1 MVLGIRLDNMNKK
14 SIRFRLTIWYS
25 LAFFVS
31 TAIVFAVFFYITKQ
45 TLLNQTDRSIIAH
58 AETLTKIV
66 GDEQPSMAQGVFN
79 QGIISQQFM
88 EMPGMLVLI
97 TDKSGKI
104 TGSSQ
109 VGADENTI
117 LKDLIEKSSNII
129 KPTFVERRIGTTTLR
144 IGVFPMIQNGESNGL
159 IFMGDPVDAIYDSF
173 KSLILTLTAV
183 YLLIAI
189 PAIIGSYLLAK
200 SALQPILKISSDLQS
215 ITSQDLNHHVAVP
228 NTEDEVSEL
237 AVTFNELLQRLHES
251 FKRERQFIGDVAHEL
266 KTPVATLKGE
276 IELALSKK
284 RTNEEYKN
292 AFGETLIDVNR
303 LSTTIRNILDLAWI
317 GADKAISTNQQTD
330 LTAVLV
336 ELKDIAV
343 KLAAQKHITV
353 KSHIAEGIQVIG
365 SEDKLSRSIL
375 NILDNA
381 VKYTPTNETIS
392 IFLRTKNSE
401 AVVEVIDSGNGILEK
416 DLPHIFDRFYR
427 GSKTAKTLGS
437 GLGLAIAQGIIES
450 HGGTISIASKVGHGT
465 HVTISLPLKDKS

>member
-1 MVLGIRLDNMNKK
+1 MNTK
-14 SIRFRLTIWYS
+14 SIRFRLTLWYS
-25 LAFFVS
+25 IAFFVS

-58 AETLTKIV
+58 AETLINIV
-66 GDEQPSMAQGVFN
+66 ANEQPTMAQGVFN

-97 TDKSGKI
+97 TDASGKI
-104 TGSSQ
+104 TDSSQ
-109 VGADENTI
+109 IGADENPV

-129 KPTFVERRIGTTTLR
+129 KPTFVERHIGSTTLR
-144 IGVFPMIQNGESNGL
+144 IGVFPIKQNGEHNGL
-159 IFMGDPVDAIYDSF
+159 IFMGDPVDAINDSF
-173 KSLILTLTAV
+173 KSLLLTLTTV

-189 PAIIGSYLLAK
+189 PAIIGSYILAK
-200 SALQPILKISSDLQS
+200 SALRPIHNISSELQS
-215 ITSQDLNHHVAVP
+215 ITGQDLNRPVAVP
-228 NTEDEVSEL
+228 NTEDEVAEL
-237 AVTFNELLQRLHES
+237 AITFNELLKRLHES

-276 IELALSKK
+276 IELALSNT
-284 RTNEEYKN
+284 RTKDEYKK

-317 GADKAISTNQQTD
+317 GADKAKAMNQQTD
-330 LTAVLV
+330 LTAVLT
-336 ELKDIAV
+336 ELNEIAV

-353 KSHIAEGIQVIG
+353 KSNITKGVMVIG
-365 SEDKLSRSIL
+365 SEDKLSRAIL
-375 NILDNA
+375 NIIDNA
-381 VKYTPTNETIS
+381 MKYTPAHESIS
-392 IFLRTKNSE
+392 ISLRTIDRE
-401 AVVEVIDSGNGILEK
+401 ATVEVIDTGHGILEK

-450 HGGTISIASKVGHGT
+450 HNGSISIKSKAGKGT
-465 HVTISLPLKDKS
+465 HVTITLPLTDKA

>member
-1 MVLGIRLDNMNKK
+1 MNRK
-14 SIRFRLTIWYS
+14 SVRFRLTLWYS

-31 TAIVFAVFFYITKQ
+31 TAIVFTVFFYLTKQ
-45 TLLNQTDRSIIAH
+45 TLLHQTDRSIIAH

-97 TDKSGKI
+97 TDKSGNI

-109 VGADENTI
+109 IGADENTV

-129 KPTFVERRIGTTTLR
+129 KPTFVERRIGSTTLR
-144 IGVFPMIQNGESNGL
+144 IGVFPIMQNGGSNGL
-159 IFMGDPVDAIYDSF
+159 IFLGDPVDAIYDSF
-173 KSLILTLTAV
+173 KSLLLTLTSV
-183 YLLIAI
+183 YILIAI

-200 SALQPILKISSDLQS
+200 SALQPIQKISSDLQS
-215 ITSQDLNHHVAVP
+215 ITSQDLNRHVAVP

-237 AVTFNELLQRLHES
+237 AITFNELLKRLHES

-317 GADKAISTNQQTD
+317 GADKAKAMNQQTD
-330 LTAVLV
+330 LTAVLT
-336 ELKDIAV
+336 ELNEIAV

-353 KSHIAEGIQVIG
+353 KNHITEGVQVMG
-365 SEDKLSRSIL
+365 SEDKLSRAIL
-375 NILDNA
+375 NIIDNA
-381 VKYTPTNETIS
+381 MKYTLPNETIS
-392 IFLRTKNSE
+392 IFLRTKSNE
-401 AVVEVIDSGNGILEK
+401 AIVEVIDSGVGISEK

-450 HGGTISIASKVGHGT
+450 HNGMISITSKVGRGT
-465 HVTISLPLKDKS
+465 HVSITLPLVTNS

>member
-1 MVLGIRLDNMNKK
+1 MNRK
-14 SIRFRLTIWYS
+14 SIRFRLTLWYS
-25 LAFFVS
+25 VAFFVS
-31 TAIVFAVFFYITKQ
+31 TAIVFAGFFYITKQ
-45 TLLNQTDRSIIAH
+45 TILNQTDESIIAH
-58 AETLTKIV
+58 AQTLMKIV
-66 GDEQPSMAQGVFN
+66 GDEEPSMAQGVFN

-109 VGADENTI
+109 SGADENTI

-129 KPTFVERRIGTTTLR
+129 KPTFVERKIGTSTLR
-144 IGVFPMIQNGESNGL
+144 IGVFPIMQNEQSNGL
-159 IFMGDPVDAIYDSF
+159 IFMGDPVDAIYHSF
-173 KSLILTLTAV
+173 NSLLLTLATV

-189 PAIIGSYLLAK
+189 PALIGSYLLAK
-200 SALQPILKISSDLQS
+200 SALQPIHKMSSELQS

-237 AVTFNELLQRLHES
+237 AVTFNELLKRLHES

-284 RTNEEYKN
+284 RTNEEYQK

-343 KLAAQKHITV
+343 KLAAQKHIMV
-353 KSHIAEGIQVIG
+353 KSHIAEGIQVAG
-365 SEDKLSRSIL
+365 SEDKLSRAIL

-401 AVVEVIDSGNGILEK
+401 AMVEVIDSGNGILEK

-450 HGGTISIASKVGHGT
+450 HGGTISIASKVGKGT
-465 HVTISLPLKDKS
+465 RVTISLPLKAKS

>member
-1 MVLGIRLDNMNKK
+1 MNKK
-14 SIRFRLTIWYS
+14 SIRFRLTLWYS
-25 LAFFVS
+25 IAFFVS
-31 TAIVFAVFFYITKQ
+31 TAIVFAGFFYITKQ
-45 TLLNQTDRSIIAH
+45 TILNQTDESIIAH
-58 AETLTKIV
+58 AQTLMKIV
-66 GDEQPSMAQGVFN
+66 GDEEPSMAQGVFN

-109 VGADENTI
+109 SGADENTI
-117 LKDLIEKSSNII
+117 LKDLIEKSANII
-129 KPTFVERRIGTTTLR
+129 KPTFVERRIGTSTLR
-144 IGVFPMIQNGESNGL
+144 IGVFPIMQNEQSNGL

-173 KSLILTLTAV
+173 NSLLLTLATV

-189 PAIIGSYLLAK
+189 PALIGSYLLAK
-200 SALQPILKISSDLQS
+200 SALQPIHKMSSELQS

-237 AVTFNELLQRLHES
+237 AVTFNELLKRLHES

-284 RTNEEYKN
+284 RTNEEYQK

-343 KLAAQKHITV
+343 KLAAQKHIMV
-353 KSHIAEGIQVIG
+353 KSHIAEGIQVAG
-365 SEDKLSRSIL
+365 SEDKLSRAIL

-450 HGGTISIASKVGHGT
+450 HGGTISIASKVGKGT
-465 HVTISLPLKDKS
+465 HVTISLPLKAKS

>member
-1 MVLGIRLDNMNKK
+1 MNRK
-14 SIRFRLTIWYS
+14 SIRFRLTLWYS
-25 LAFFVS
+25 IAFFVS

-45 TLLNQTDRSIIAH
+45 TLLNQTDRSITAH

-66 GDEQPSMAQGVFN
+66 KDEQPSMAQGVFN
-79 QGIISQQFM
+79 QGIINQQFM

-109 VGADENTI
+109 IGADENPT

-129 KPTFVERRIGTTTLR
+129 KPTFVERRIGATTLR
-144 IGVFPMIQNGESNGL
+144 IGVFPMLQNGQSNGL

-173 KSLILTLTAV
+173 KSLLLTLTTV

-200 SALQPILKISSDLQS
+200 SALLPIQKISSDLKS
-215 ITSQDLNHHVAVP
+215 ITSQDLNRHVAIP

-237 AVTFNELLQRLHES
+237 AITFNELLQRLHES

-284 RTNEEYKN
+284 RTNEEYAN
-292 AFGETLIDVNR
+292 AFGESLIDVNR

-317 GADKAISTNQQTD
+317 GADKDKAMNQQTN
-330 LTAVLV
+330 LTAVLT
-336 ELKDIAV
+336 ELNEIVV
-343 KLAAQKHITV
+343 KLAVQKHITV
-353 KSHIAEGIQVIG
+353 KNHITKGVQVMG
-365 SEDKLSRSIL
+365 SEDKLSRAIL
-375 NILDNA
+375 NIIDNA
-381 VKYTPTNETIS
+381 MKYTPSNQTIS
-392 IFLRTKNSE
+392 IFLRTKNYE
-401 AVVEVIDSGNGILEK
+401 AIVEVIDSGTGISEK

-450 HGGTISIASKVGHGT
+450 HNGTISISSKAGRGT
-465 HVTISLPLKDKS
+465 HVSITLPLVTNS